1 MVEFPDSSPN
11 MGTSASWFLVLGD
24 YVLVGWWIWAGN
36 VKVFGII
43 SGRDNPKTEVLL
55 WHNQFD
61 QAAIVLNQK
70 KQIRDITI
78 KYQVLGKYF
87 FTVYLLKPQTIQIF
101 KDEQLIMWF
110 IRGEKKR
117 KATFF
122 HPNLRLPRARPL
134 FLTHDNIW
142 LCPNHLP
149 DNSSTYWSDRWTT
162 TSYRQNQY
170 IPNFSAFIKCTPTQ
184 IVSVITGN
192 GTPRLLYLFTV
203 YLATLMPFLLYVQ
216 HSKVLYMSEKI

>member
-1 MVEFPDSSPN
+1 MNSWLCGSS
-11 MGTSASWFLVLGD
+11 
-24 YVLVGWWIWAGN
+24 
-36 VKVFGII
+36 
-43 SGRDNPKTEVLL
+43 E
-55 WHNQFD
+55 
-61 QAAIVLNQK
+61 
-70 KQIRDITI
+70 
-78 KYQVLGKYF
+78 
-87 FTVYLLKPQTIQIF
+87 
-101 KDEQLIMWF
+101 E
-110 IRGEKKR
+110 KR
-117 KATFF
+117 KEKPLFS

-149 DNSSTYWSDRWTT
+149 DNSSTYRSDRWTT

-170 IPNFSAFIKCTPTQ
+170 IIPNFSGFIKCTPTQ

-216 HSKVLYMSEKI
+216 HSKVICMKKKNIMKNVNQRLHLFDQKHSFKKKKLILNSK

>member
-1 MVEFPDSSPN
+1 MVEFPDSSAN

-117 KATFF
+117 K
-122 HPNLRLPRARPL
+122 PL
-134 FLTHDNIW
+134 FSILIFVYPVHVLSSWHMIIFDCVPTNSLITAPPTGLIDEQQ
-142 LCPNHLP
+142 HLI
-149 DNSSTYWSDRWTT
+149 DKTNTYQT
-162 TSYRQNQY
+162 
-170 IPNFSAFIKCTPTQ
+170 
-184 IVSVITGN
+184 
-192 GTPRLLYLFTV
+192 
-203 YLATLMPFLLYVQ
+203 FLLLSNAHQ
-216 HSKVLYMSEKI
+216 HRLFQ